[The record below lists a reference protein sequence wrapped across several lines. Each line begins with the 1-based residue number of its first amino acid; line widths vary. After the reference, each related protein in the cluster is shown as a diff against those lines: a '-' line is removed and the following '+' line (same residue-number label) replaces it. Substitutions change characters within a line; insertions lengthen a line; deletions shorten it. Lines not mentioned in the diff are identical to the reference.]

1 LRKLVKRILGIVKD
15 YNSSIVIRERGI
27 EKEGPT
33 HLMGGRVGATR
44 TYACGEGNGGALFSG
59 SVSYPS
65 LKQESPCGS
74 SGWGDNPLPE
84 APSVR
89 AE

>member
-1 LRKLVKRILGIVKD
+1 MPASAIEWFLKVISQGLVIGF
-15 YNSSIVIRERGI
+15 
-27 EKEGPT
+27 T
-33 HLMGGRVGATR
+33 HLTGGRVGATR
-44 TYACGEGNGGALFSG
+44 TYVCREGTGGALLKG

-74 SGWGDNPLPE
+74 SEWGDNPLSE
-84 APSVR
+84 ALSVR